1 MNPSVTKCI
10 IFHKVAS
17 DTFKMSTKFLITAN
31 INSLTH
37 LKINESGG
45 NLAKL
50 CKVDTGQECIRW
62 YFLLTAANRSIF
74 HHHVIDINDVLSK
87 MKITT

>member
-1 MNPSVTKCI
+1 VSI
-10 IFHKVAS
+10 ISQVRKRHFQDEYS
-17 DTFKMSTKFLITAN
+17 FLITAN

-37 LKINESGG
+37 LKIKESGG